1 MSEASTVDNNVMF
14 LPKSSAVGEVAVG
27 FDTRGDDSDFCDHY
41 TIRKPHH
48 IHICELQQ
56 QKIIIM

>member
-1 MSEASTVDNNVMF
+1 MF

-27 FDTRGDDSDFCDHY
+27 FDTRGDDSDFCDQY

-56 QKIIIM
+56 KNNKVKKNV